1 MEIRGKAMPEI
12 VKTVWKEETD
22 RLSRTGIGQDEL
34 QDETAEAFIRKA
46 EKLCEKTV
54 TYENRQYA
62 DRDRLLDR
70 LFTSRYTGFPIMF
83 LLLLL
88 VLLKLAFLHL
98 FLLKINR
105 LFLVFLI
112 ILPF

>member
-1 MEIRGKAMPEI
+1 MPEI

-88 VLLKLAFLHL
+88 VSGSLSAVQIIHLPCFSAFCSEER
-98 FLLKINR
+98 IC
-105 LFLVFLI
+105 
-112 ILPF
+112 